1 MHERDVKKFEKC
13 ILLAYDFERVLE
25 MNCSL
30 GENPIETVEKAK
42 MFCKNNYECIGVFQ
56 KNCDDDKSYEC
67 LKNATSSSDVQING
81 CLYKKFAIG
90 TWFLKCFLNIQY
102 QHITK
107 NMHVCFLLHLHY

>member
-1 MHERDVKKFEKC
+1 
-13 ILLAYDFERVLE
+13 

-56 KNCDDDKSYEC
+56 KDCADEKSYEC
-67 LKNATSSSDVQING
+67 LKNATSSSDIQNNG

-90 TWFLKCFLNIQY
+90 TWFLKYFLSMQAK
-102 QHITK
+102 HITI
-107 NMHVCFLLHLHY
+107 HFFDF